1 MTLIGSIG
9 AGMFSDLSVHTPATE
24 LDAAD
29 QLELQDVTLLE
40 AAYTALFADEIASAG
55 GTPAAGKF
63 VRIPNVRE
71 FPGLGIP
78 PNIVNVPRYGARN
91 TAQIQGQADSP
102 NFEVVLN
109 YVPAEW
115 GSDTLLGARVG
126 DGTVRAFRFMMLNSQ
141 PLDGYASLVAEIGQV
156 ENAIFYFLGKME
168 AISYSPQLT
177 DANQATLTISMLSD
191 FFGAFTVDPA

>member
-1 MTLIGSIG
+1 MTLISSIG

-24 LDAAD
+24 LSAGTV
-29 QLELQDVTLLE
+29 ESLQDVTTNE
-40 AAYTALFADEIASAG
+40 AAFTALFADEIASSG
-55 GTPAAGKF
+55 GTVAAGKF

-102 NFEVVLN
+102 NFEVTLN
-109 YVPAEW
+109 YVPSEW
-115 GSDTLLGARVG
+115 AADTLLGARVG
-126 DGTVRAFRFMMLNSQ
+126 DGNVRAFRFMMLNSQ
-141 PLDGYASLVAEIGQV
+141 PLDGYASLVGEIGQID
-156 ENAIFYFLGKME
+156 NAIFYFLGKME